1 MRWVLPDYLR
11 DELPPAAEHL
21 ERLRRELLDLFRLH
35 GYQLV
40 APPLS
45 NSSLPSSS
53 AAGKI
58 CGCGLSSSP
67 TS

>member
-40 APPLS
+40 APPL
-45 NSSLPSSS
+45 
-53 AAGKI
+53 I
-58 CGCGLSSSP
+58 
-67 TS
+67 